1 MPLLRRR
8 PVPLLPVPEFDAETE
23 GQDPQVYYLKATGEI
38 FKDYEAY
45 AARLTFFLTRQF
57 QCEYS
62 GKTNLDYF
70 SALASEKQE
79 SRIVRERFPDVLKGR
94 VLATVQFR
102 VMGRLDS
109 LVDLVFER
117 YKDRYFPN
125 EQCFIDIQGDKY
137 LAKIVRVFPPQAVR
151 DAAFAEQQAAIA
163 AAAAANQDA
172 TSPAASTSAN
182 PDGTRPFPTHQPPVV
197 APLDYDAIAHRLG
210 CDLNVDANRARAE
223 DNPEEYLYTI
233 QLMDEEF
240 RFDGSSMEVHA
251 RQLSRDRLT
260 FSKSIM
266 KRYLRECLIRDA
278 AVGSPWT
285 VKPSIARMF
294 GIPERQSD
302 TIEERNREA
311 KEAKLAKRRKTNP
324 EGGEATPPSQ
334 GPAKRRKT
342 GDGVKA
348 TRTSTPAGE
357 SDAPPREKKPPEPR
371 AKAIKYP
378 IEDLE
383 LDPMSI
389 HDGRIL
395 RRVNTD
401 LPPLPPKPQPKRT
414 LPVPRE
420 QFDCFV
426 ETWNALNIFSKPL
439 NLSTFSM
446 DDYAGALA
454 HDTLSP
460 RCILLV
466 EIHASLTNVLGTDGS
481 RVLGSTTA
489 VPSRRPAGGSSSAVA
504 AANDDSRDDENE
516 DQLDPDQPVSE
527 STPALG
533 VESAQGGGGDDEDQL
548 DGNGAKIPYEE
559 SELNK
564 LVRMGITYAK
574 RWDRQAKL
582 KYADARVGWERH
594 LVGALC
600 QRGGPIHMPNFVRI
614 MRHLFAGHPDL
625 PEQEVYADE
634 METDENGDV
643 KPEVE
648 SSAVPNGHVGT
659 SAENGAEPEKR
670 PIRARAAQAQNG
682 SRQASREPAAADDD
696 GTDRVEQQYLS
707 LSLED
712 KLDIIAYLVTL
723 VMGTK
728 VVRTY
733 LEESELRLTEL
744 RKQRADVNREKRALL
759 EQKAIQDNGGV
770 PPKAN
775 GASKPAVGD
784 PVAQPNGD
792 ATASTSNATPA
803 TPATPNGLPAETPG
817 PTVPA
822 GSSQLAG
829 QPLTMPVTAATPTAT
844 ADDEE
849 EDQLASDDD
858 ASSVAPSEAG
868 STVNLSRRQAVLEE
882 KRLEKL
888 RGGRSS
894 SVASSSGG
902 RRQSGAASTLS
913 LEEQLRL
920 NAERDDET
928 EREFRRYLGVTRCR
942 PLGRDRFHCRYWW
955 FDGIGGMNIA
965 GTGKGEVAYGSGRL
979 FVQGPSVEDWELI
992 CDARKEEGD
1001 GVKGMLERRMMEEV
1015 VDEPGALLGPDE
1027 WAYYEDE
1034 DELESLNHWLN
1045 AKGTRELALKNAIAK
1060 WRPFII
1066 AGAKKRQFDAAHP
1079 DLPRYDH
1086 GGRRSSR
1093 KDPSLEI
1100 ANTYLGWRNASAK
1113 F

>member
-8 PVPLLPVPEFDAETE
+8 PVPLLPVPEFDEQAE
-23 GQDPQVYYLKATGEI
+23 GKDPQVYYLKATGEI

-137 LAKIVRVFPPQAVR
+137 LAKIVRVFPPQSVR

-163 AAAAANQDA
+163 AAATTENAA
-172 TSPAASTSAN
+172 SPAASTSAN
-182 PDGTRPFPTHQPPVV
+182 PDGARPPRRPVV

-210 CDLNVDANRARAE
+210 CDLNVDAKKARTE
-223 DNPEEYLYTI
+223 DNPEEYLYTL
-233 QLMDEEF
+233 QLMDEQY
-240 RFDGSSMEVHA
+240 RFEGSSMEVHA

-266 KRYLRECLIRDA
+266 KRYLRECLVRDA
-278 AVGSPWT
+278 AIGSPWT

-302 TIEERNREA
+302 TVEERNREA
-311 KEAKLAKRRKTNP
+311 KEAKLAKRRKPNP
-324 EGGEATPPSQ
+324 DGSEASSTQ
-334 GPAKRRKT
+334 GPTKRRKT
-342 GDGVKA
+342 ADGAKA
-348 TRTSTPAGE
+348 PRTSTPAGE
-357 SDAPPREKKPPEPR
+357 ADTPKERKAPEPR

-389 HDGRIL
+389 HDGRVL
-395 RRVNTD
+395 RRVNAD

-420 QFDCFV
+420 QFDRFV
-426 ETWNALNIFSKPL
+426 ETWNALNIFAKPL

-446 DDYAGALA
+446 DDYAGALE

-489 VPSRRPAGGSSSAVA
+489 VPSRRPAGGA
-504 AANDDSRDDENE
+504 AAPVASTHEDENE
-516 DQLDPDQPVSE
+516 DQLDPDHPVSE
-527 STPALG
+527 STPAPG
-533 VESAQGGGGDDEDQL
+533 TESVQGGGGGDDQL
-548 DGNGAKIPYEE
+548 DGDEIPYEE

-564 LVRMGITYAK
+564 LVRLGIAYAK

-582 KYADARVGWERH
+582 KYSESREGWERH

-625 PEQEVYADE
+625 PEQDVAVSDE
-634 METDENGDV
+634 METGGENGANGDGDGDGDV
-643 KPEVE
+643 KPDQTTASE
-648 SSAVPNGHVGT
+648 AVAVANGT
-659 SAENGAEPEKR
+659 AASEANSTLERRGA
-670 PIRARAAQAQNG
+670 AAATQSG
-682 SRQASREPAAADDD
+682 SRQPSREPQEGGDP
-696 GTDRVEQQYLS
+696 TDRVEQHYLS

-712 KLDIIAYLVTL
+712 KLDIIDYLVTL

-733 LEESELRLTEL
+733 IEESELRLTEL
-744 RKQRADVNREKRALL
+744 RKQRADVNKERKALL

-775 GASKPAVGD
+775 GASKAAGTPA
-784 PVAQPNGD
+784 AQQNGD
-792 ATASTSNATPA
+792 ASTSTSSPA
-803 TPATPNGLPAETPG
+803 TPAASNGTQAKASVLAEAPQ
-817 PTVPA
+817 PTR
-822 GSSQLAG
+822 S
-829 QPLTMPVTAATPTAT
+829 ATPA
-844 ADDEE
+844 AAAAEDEE

-868 STVNLSRRQAVLEE
+868 STTNLSRRQAVLEE

-902 RRQSGAASTLS
+902 RRQSGTSATLS

-920 NAERDDET
+920 NSERDDET

-955 FDGIGGMNIA
+955 FDGIGGMNLA
-965 GTGKGEVAYGSGRL
+965 GTGKGEVTYGTGRL

-992 CDARKEEGD
+992 CDSRKEEGD
-1001 GVKGMLERRMMEEV
+1001 GSKSMLERRMREEV
-1015 VDEPGALLGPDE
+1015 VDDPSALLGPDE

-1034 DELESLNHWLN
+1034 DELEDLNNWLN
-1045 AKGTRELALKNAIAK
+1045 AKGTRELALKNALTK

-1079 DLPRYDH
+1079 DLPRYDF

-1093 KDPSLEI
+1093 KDPVAEI
-1100 ANTYLGWRNASAK
+1100 ANTYLGWRNSSAK

>member
-8 PVPLLPVPEFDAETE
+8 PVPLLPVPEFDEQTE
-23 GQDPQVYYLKATGEI
+23 GKDPQVYYLKATGEI

-137 LAKIVRVFPPQAVR
+137 LAKIVRVFPPQSVR
-151 DAAFAEQQAAIA
+151 DAAFAEQQAVIA
-163 AAAAANQDA
+163 AAASAA
-172 TSPAASTSAN
+172 SPAASTSAN
-182 PDGTRPFPTHQPPVV
+182 PDGARPPQRPVV

-210 CDLNVDANRARAE
+210 CDLNVDAKKARTE
-223 DNPEEYLYTI
+223 DNPEEYLYTL
-233 QLMDEEF
+233 QLMDEQY
-240 RFDGSSMEVHA
+240 RFEGSSMEVHA

-266 KRYLRECLIRDA
+266 KRYLRECLVRDA
-278 AVGSPWT
+278 AIGSPWT

-302 TIEERNREA
+302 TVEERNREA

-324 EGGEATPPSQ
+324 DGSEASSSQ
-334 GPAKRRKT
+334 GPKKRRKT
-342 GDGVKA
+342 
-348 TRTSTPAGE
+348 
-357 SDAPPREKKPPEPR
+357 
-371 AKAIKYP
+371 AIKYP

-389 HDGRIL
+389 HDGRVL

-420 QFDCFV
+420 QFDRFV
-426 ETWNALNIFSKPL
+426 ETWNALNIFAKPL

-489 VPSRRPAGGSSSAVA
+489 VPSRRPAGGA
-504 AANDDSRDDENE
+504 AA
-516 DQLDPDQPVSE
+516 P
-527 STPALG
+527 
-533 VESAQGGGGDDEDQL
+533 L
-548 DGNGAKIPYEE
+548 DGDEIPYEE

-564 LVRMGITYAK
+564 LVRLGIAYAK

-582 KYADARVGWERH
+582 KYAEGREGWERH

-614 MRHLFAGHPDL
+614 MRHLFAGHPEL
-625 PEQEVYADE
+625 PEQDPQEGGDP
-634 METDENGDV
+634 TD
-643 KPEVE
+643 P
-648 SSAVPNGHVGT
+648 
-659 SAENGAEPEKR
+659 
-670 PIRARAAQAQNG
+670 
-682 SRQASREPAAADDD
+682 
-696 GTDRVEQQYLS
+696 VEQHYLS

-733 LEESELRLTEL
+733 IEESELRLTEL
-744 RKQRADVNREKRALL
+744 RKQRADVNKERKALL

-775 GASKPAVGD
+775 GAAKAAGTPAT
-784 PVAQPNGD
+784 QQNGD
-792 ATASTSNATPA
+792 ASTSTSTPA
-803 TPATPNGLPAETPG
+803 TPATSNGAQAKTSVQAEAPQ
-817 PTVPA
+817 PTR
-822 GSSQLAG
+822 S
-829 QPLTMPVTAATPTAT
+829 ATPA
-844 ADDEE
+844 AAAAEDEE

-868 STVNLSRRQAVLEE
+868 STTNLSRRQAVLEE

-888 RGGRSS
+888 RGGPS
-894 SVASSSGG
+894 A
-902 RRQSGAASTLS
+902 TLS

-920 NAERDDET
+920 NSERDDET

-955 FDGIGGMNIA
+955 FDGIGGMNLA
-965 GTGKGEVAYGSGRL
+965 GTGKGEVTYGTGRL

-992 CDARKEEGD
+992 CDSRKEEGD
-1001 GVKGMLERRMMEEV
+1001 GIKSMHERRMREEV
-1015 VDEPGALLGPDE
+1015 VDDPSALLGPDE

-1034 DELESLNHWLN
+1034 DELEDLNNWLN
-1045 AKGTRELALKNAIAK
+1045 AKGTRELALKNALTK

-1066 AGAKKRQFDAAHP
+1066 AGAKKRQFVRHFAFSVLSPSPDAHSICCRRTLHTQIFPVTTLADAGRVARIRSRRLPTPISAGETRTPSSSFTPSFTASFSFTPYFTAHH
-1079 DLPRYDH
+1079 LYRLTLHYELLQTSILR
-1086 GGRRSSR
+1086 GRIDFSKREQKYIYTEGVPVR
-1093 KDPSLEI
+1093 V
-1100 ANTYLGWRNASAK
+1100 Y
-1113 F
+1113 

>member
-8 PVPLLPVPEFDAETE
+8 PVPLLPVPQFDPQADGE
-23 GQDPQVYYLKATGEI
+23 DPQVYYLKATGEI
-38 FKDYEAY
+38 FKDYESY

-163 AAAAANQDA
+163 AARAA
-172 TSPAASTSAN
+172 SPTASTSAN
-182 PDGTRPFPTHQPPVV
+182 PDGAGPTSSPAI

-210 CDLNVDANRARAE
+210 CDLNVEATRARVE
-223 DNPEEYLYTI
+223 DNPEEYLYTL

-240 RFDGSSMEVHA
+240 RFEGSSMEVHA

-278 AVGSPWT
+278 AIGSPWM
-285 VKPSIARMF
+285 VKPSIARLF
-294 GIPERQSD
+294 GISEHQSD
-302 TIEERNREA
+302 TVEERNREA

-324 EGGEATPPSQ
+324 EGSEASTPSQ

-342 GDGVKA
+342 TDGAKA
-348 TRTSTPAGE
+348 PRTSTPGGE
-357 SDAPPREKKPPEPR
+357 PAAPKERKPPEPR

-389 HDGRIL
+389 HDGRVL

-401 LPPLPPKPQPKRT
+401 LPPLPPKPQPKQT

-420 QFDCFV
+420 RFDRFV
-426 ETWNALNIFSKPL
+426 ETWNALNIFAKPL
-439 NLSTFSM
+439 NLSTFTM

-460 RCILLV
+460 RCTLLV

-489 VPSRRPAGGSSSAVA
+489 VPSRRPAGSAGGQVSSH
-504 AANDDSRDDENE
+504 DDENE
-516 DQLDPDQPVSE
+516 DQLDPDQPILE
-527 STPALG
+527 STPAPG
-533 VESAQGGGGDDEDQL
+533 AESVQGGEDDDQL
-548 DGNGAKIPYEE
+548 DGAPADDGDGDEIPYEE

-564 LVRMGITYAK
+564 LVRMGIAYAK

-582 KYADARVGWERH
+582 KYAEGREGWERH

-600 QRGGPIHMPNFVRI
+600 QRGGPIHLPNFVRI
-614 MRHLFAGHPDL
+614 MRHLFVGHPDL
-625 PEQEVYADE
+625 PEQDVDLVADE
-634 METDENGDV
+634 MTEMEMEPNGNGDV
-643 KPEVE
+643 KPEVV
-648 SSAVPNGHVGT
+648 AAHHDAAA
-659 SAENGAEPEKR
+659 AENGTVVEPKPMR
-670 PIRARAAQAQNG
+670 STRGAVTQSS
-682 SRQASREPAAADDD
+682 SRQPSREPHSDSA
-696 GTDRVEQQYLS
+696 DRVEEQYLS

-712 KLDIIAYLVTL
+712 KLDIVAYLVTL

-733 LEESELRLTEL
+733 IEESELRLTEL
-744 RKQRADVNREKRALL
+744 RKQRADVNKEKRALL

-775 GASKPAVGD
+775 GASKAAAGPTLHT
-784 PVAQPNGD
+784 NGD
-792 ATASTSNATPA
+792 AAKSTSVSTPGV
-803 TPATPNGLPAETPG
+803 PATPNGAPAKAAGTPVAAES
-817 PTVPA
+817 PVVPA
-822 GSSQLAG
+822 VPATSAAAAAPSA
-829 QPLTMPVTAATPTAT
+829 TMG
-844 ADDEE
+844 DDEE

-868 STVNLSRRQAVLEE
+868 STTAHLSRRQAVLEE

-902 RRQSGAASTLS
+902 RRQAGGSAPLS

-955 FDGIGGMNIA
+955 FDGIGGMNLA
-965 GTGKGEVAYGSGRL
+965 ATGKEEVAYGTGRL
-979 FVQGPSVEDWELI
+979 FVQGPSVEDWELV
-992 CDARKEEGD
+992 CDARKDEGD
-1001 GVKGMLERRMMEEV
+1001 GIKGMLERRMREEV
-1015 VDEPGALLGPDE
+1015 IDKPSALLGPDE

-1034 DELESLNHWLN
+1034 DELENLNHWLN
-1045 AKGTRELALKNAIAK
+1045 AKGTRELALKNALAK
-1060 WRPFII
+1060 WRPFIL

-1086 GGRRSSR
+1086 SGRRSSR
-1093 KDPSLEI
+1093 KDPVLES
-1100 ANTYLGWRNASAK
+1100 ANTYLGWRNFNAK